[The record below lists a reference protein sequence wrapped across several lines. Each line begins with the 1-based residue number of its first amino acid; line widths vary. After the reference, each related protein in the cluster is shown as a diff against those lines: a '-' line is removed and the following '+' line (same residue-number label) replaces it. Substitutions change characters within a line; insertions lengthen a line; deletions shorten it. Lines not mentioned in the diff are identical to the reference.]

1 MAFAVGRAVGPAVQR
16 NRLRRRLR
24 AILAE
29 LDRAQAVP
37 PVIML
42 LGATPAASKLTFVQL
57 RQELEQLLAKIP
69 AQTLAA
75 ESP

>member
-29 LDRAQAVP
+29 LDRAEAVP

-42 LGATPAASKLTFVQL
+42 LGATPASSKLTFVQL